1 MAKTLTD
8 DEQEQPADQG
18 QAHLLTHVLN
28 YDDLLAP
35 PLGALR
41 LDGLSELLIGRAEGE
56 QPIGFV
62 RPGTFRLADAWVS
75 GRHASIARAGAGSAM
90 AITDLGSRNGV
101 LVDGERISGRRTLED
116 GARVEIGHA
125 LFIYRRLAAEVAD
138 ALDAPGPELAFGGG
152 RTWCPEL
159 AFLLRRV
166 ERLADSKQPVL
177 LLAETGSGKEILA
190 QHIHARSGRR
200 GRFVAVDCGAI
211 PDSLFESTMF
221 GHVRGAFTGAEG
233 RLGELRAADQGS
245 LFLDEVGNLS
255 TANQAK
261 LLRVLETSQL
271 APLGAAES
279 AAIDVRWIAATN
291 EDLLAE
297 PGRFRSDLFHRL
309 AGFVAELPPL
319 RERREDLGVLC
330 SQALKEVAVSR
341 ASIAPPAARR
351 LFSHAFPGNVRQLRS
366 WVKTAALLAGDG
378 PIRLDH
384 LPELGERPS
393 VEAPAQPPP
402 PAPSEKKTPTAA
414 ELSAA
419 LTTTKGNVV
428 RAAKLLGTHPRQLYR
443 WLDLLKLSLD
453 DFRDR

>member
-1 MAKTLTD
+1 MTQTLTD
-8 DEQEQPADQG
+8 DEQEQPSDPS
-18 QAHLLTHVLN
+18 QAHLLCHVLS
-28 YDDLLAP
+28 YEDLLAQ

-41 LDGLSELLIGRAEGE
+41 LDRLPELCIGRAEGE
-56 QPIGFV
+56 QPVGFV
-62 RPGTFRLADAWVS
+62 KPGTLRLADAWMS
-75 GRHASIARAGAGSAM
+75 GRHASISRAGEAM
-90 AITDLGSRNGV
+90 AISDLGSRNGV
-101 LVDGERISGRRTLED
+101 LLDGERISGRRTLAD
-116 GARVEIGHA
+116 GARIEIGHS
-125 LFIYRRLAAEVAD
+125 LFIYRRLPAEVAD
-138 ALDAPGPELAFGGG
+138 ALDAPEPELAFGGG
-152 RTWCPEL
+152 RTWCAEL
-159 AFLLRRV
+159 AFVLRRV
-166 ERLADSKQPVL
+166 GKIATSKQPVL
-177 LLAETGSGKEILA
+177 LLAETGSGKELLA
-190 QHIHARSGRR
+190 QQIHARSGRR
-200 GRFVAVDCGAI
+200 GRLVAVDCGAI
-211 PDSLFESTMF
+211 PDALFESTMF

-297 PGRFRSDLFHRL
+297 PGRFRADLFHRL
-309 AGFVAELPPL
+309 AGFVAEVPPL
-319 RERREDLGVLC
+319 RERREDLGVLT
-330 SQALKEVAVSR
+330 SQALKEAGLAR
-341 ASIAPPAARR
+341 ASIAAPAARR
-351 LFSHAFPGNVRQLRS
+351 LFAHAFPGNVRQLRS

-384 LPELGERPS
+384 LPDLGERPS
-393 VEAPAQPPP
+393 VEAPAPAAA
-402 PAPSEKKTPTAA
+402 PAPAEKKQPSAE

-443 WLDLLKLSLD
+443 WLDALKLSLE